1 MMNRMLRHTVVCL
14 AMLPVVP
21 VAVVSAIGQQ
31 STPAPRAGSN
41 WQHVQELPEGTS
53 IRVKAPTRSAVCNLK
68 SVDADSLTCVHGIG
82 KDIVFQRTEI
92 QSIKI
97 HHRARSAAAGAG
109 IGFVAGVSTGYG
121 LFKAEGGGSWGGLIS
136 TGAGV
141 GFGVIGAVIGVAT
154 DFTHSTVYKGP

>member
-1 MMNRMLRHTVVCL
+1 MMNRKLRHTVLCL
-14 AMLPVVP
+14 AMLPVL
-21 VAVVSAIGQQ
+21 SATAQS
-31 STPAPRAGSN
+31 STPAPGAGSN
-41 WQHVQELPEGTS
+41 WQHVQALPEGTS
-53 IRVKAPTRSAVCNLK
+53 IRVKVTNRSAVCNLK

-82 KDIVFQRTEI
+82 KDIVFQRAEI

-109 IGFVAGVSTGYG
+109 IGFVAGVGTGYG
-121 LFKAEGGGSWGGLIS
+121 FFRAEGGGSWGGLIS

-141 GFGVIGAVIGVAT
+141 GFGVIGAFIGVAT

>member
-1 MMNRMLRHTVVCL
+1 MYLKMRNVLLCL
-14 AMLPVVP
+14 AMMPML
-21 VAVVSAIGQQ
+21 SAAAQQ
-31 STPAPRAGSN
+31 PAPAPRAGSN
-41 WQHVQELPEGTS
+41 WQHVQALPEGTS
-53 IRVKAPTRSAVCNLK
+53 IRVKSRNSSAVCNLK

-82 KDIVFQRTEI
+82 KDIVFQRVEI

-97 HHRARSAAAGAG
+97 HHRARSAAVGAG